1 MWINFLRGVAGRVF
15 GPYSGPYYVDG
26 TPESCS
32 FVVLYFQLY
41 IGHNIDINLI
51 FLCK

>member
-15 GPYSGPYYVDG
+15 GPYYVDG

-41 IGHNIDINLI
+41 IGRDIDINLI